1 MPWILFALACFN
13 LPIKL
18 PLLFSV
24 TKTCRKYKIF
34 CLTPINQ
41 FLTCLLFEEN
51 KQQTSCFISSYCY
64 NSNIQVSSSF
74 VTYKLFFFFFFLL
87 LMTILSFHFLF
98 VFSHWVSWRIYF
110 VINSTLWL
118 SFTFSKWV
126 FYYSLIIRFNYNSQK
141 FVVSS
146 TGNT

>member
-74 VTYKLFFFFFFLL
+74 VTYKLFFFFFFFAFDDHPVFPFLVCFFSLGVLEDIFCDKFYFVAIIYFFKVIILL
-87 LMTILSFHFLF
+87 L
-98 VFSHWVSWRIYF
+98 
-110 VINSTLWL
+110 INYQIQL
-118 SFTFSKWV
+118 
-126 FYYSLIIRFNYNSQK
+126 
-141 FVVSS
+141 
-146 TGNT
+146 